1 MKDMNVSSYFR
12 NLVVGADTQVP
23 LMTGKYVTAVNFDNA
38 ATTPPFLSVMQE
50 IMNFAPWYSSIHR
63 GKGYKSVWSSNV
75 YEEGRNTIKQFVSA
89 DATRD
94 IVIYT
99 KNTTESINLLA
110 HVLFQKDQ
118 DQVILTT
125 DMEHL
130 ANDLPWRSKFTVD
143 YIGVDEHGALSLEDV
158 ENKLNKYAGKVKL
171 VTVSGASNVTGYV
184 NPIYTIAKLAH
195 RYGAKILVDGA
206 QLVPHASV
214 DMKPYDSG
222 EHIDY
227 LAFSAH
233 KMYAP
238 FGIGVLIGPKGTFEQ
253 SEPIYQGGGAV
264 RLVSRDF
271 IEWSGPPAK
280 DEAGTPNIM
289 GLVALL
295 TAIKTIQSIGMPV
308 IGEYERSLI
317 QYAIEGLKQIPNITL
332 YSHRDIKEDRV
343 SLISFNV
350 EGMDHGLLSEI
361 LACESGIAVRNG
373 LFCAH
378 CYAEKLLNLS
388 CEEIENCRKNHDLPF
403 PGMVRA
409 SFGLYNTRYEIDRF
423 LESLN
428 RIVKNKEYYK
438 SKYKDIPLKR
448 RVSHEAAMPR

>member
-12 NLVVGADTQVP
+12 NLVVGVDTQIP
-23 LMTGKYVTAVNFDNA
+23 LMTGEYVTAINFDNA

-63 GKGYKSVWSSNV
+63 GKGYKSLLSSDV
-75 YEEGRNTIKQFVSA
+75 YEEGRNTIKQFVNA
-89 DATRD
+89 DPDRD
-94 IVIYT
+94 MVIYT

-110 HVLFQKDQ
+110 HILFQQDK
-118 DQVILTT
+118 DQVILST

-130 ANDLPWRSKFTVD
+130 ANDLPWRGKFTVD
-143 YIGVDEHGALSLEDV
+143 YVRLDGHGALSLEDL

-171 VTVSGASNVTGYV
+171 VTVSGASNVTGYI

-214 DMKPYDSG
+214 DMKPYNSSD
-222 EHIDY
+222 HIDY
-227 LAFSAH
+227 LVFSAH

-238 FGIGVLIGPKGTFEQ
+238 FGIGVLIGPKAIFEQ
-253 SEPIYQGGGAV
+253 SEPIFKGGGAV

-271 IEWSGPPAK
+271 IEWSGAPAK

-289 GLVALL
+289 GIVALI
-295 TAIKTIQSIGMPV
+295 TAIKTIQSVGMHA
-308 IGEYERSLI
+308 IGEHERFLI
-317 QYAIEGLKQIPNITL
+317 RYAIEGLKQIPDLIL
-332 YSHRDIKEDRV
+332 YSHRDKNEARV

-350 EGMDHGLLSEI
+350 TGMYHGLLAEI
-361 LACESGIAVRNG
+361 LSCEAGIAVRNG

-378 CYAEKLLNLS
+378 CYAQKLLNLS
-388 CEEIENCRKNHDLPF
+388 CEDIENCRKNHDLPF

-423 LESLN
+423 LQSIN
-428 RIVKNKEYYK
+428 RIVENREYYK

-448 RVSHEAAMPR
+448 RISHEAAMPK